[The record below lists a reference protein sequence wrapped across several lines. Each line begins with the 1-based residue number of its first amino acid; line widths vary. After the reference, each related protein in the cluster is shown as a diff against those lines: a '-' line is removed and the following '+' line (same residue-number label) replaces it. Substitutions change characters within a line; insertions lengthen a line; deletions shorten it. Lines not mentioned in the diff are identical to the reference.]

1 MNEILTTV
9 VGNVVTDVTT
19 KTLPSGRLV
28 ATFRIANNPKKF
40 DKNSNNFIDLD
51 PNFLQVNCWTNLAEN
66 ITQSI
71 HKGQPLVVFG
81 KLKVKQVNDG
91 EKNSTFVEI
100 DAISVG
106 HDLSR
111 GVAEFT
117 KIRKNPEFYENE
129 NWGEPK
135 EGTQKSVA

>member
-9 VGNVVTDVTT
+9 VGNAVTDVTT

-28 ATFRIANNPKKF
+28 ATFRIANNPRKF
-40 DKNSNNFIDLD
+40 DKTSNNFVDLD
-51 PNFLQVNCWTNLAEN
+51 PNFLQVNCWSNLAEN
-66 ITQSI
+66 ISNSI

-91 EKNSTFVEI
+91 DKNSTFVEI

>member
-9 VGNVVTDVTT
+9 VGNAVTDVTT
-19 KTLPSGRLV
+19 KTLTSGRSV
-28 ATFRIANNPKKF
+28 ATFRIANNPRKF
-40 DKNSNNFIDLD
+40 DRTSNNFVDLD
-51 PNFLQVNCWTNLAEN
+51 PNFLQVNCWANFADN
-66 ITQSI
+66 VANSI

-81 KLKVKQVNDG
+81 KLKIKQVID
-91 EKNSTFVEI
+91 EDKNSTYVEI

-129 NWGEPK
+129 NWSEPK

>member
-9 VGNVVTDVTT
+9 VGNAVTDVTT

-66 ITQSI
+66 IALSI